1 MLHINHRYAVSFRRI
16 SWIHSTNCKSHLC
29 PCFWASLY
37 SFWTPKIPPPFFPLE
52 KRSLWNKTNELK
64 YSSIRQSKNW
74 RFFGIWSRDFGQ
86 FSPPLC
92 LMLAYIFSTVKERNK
107 MSTFQLPASNIC
119 ARVSWSAPVRPSSPL
134 TSINNSS
141 KKPMVTARHSTMTSS
156 SVAKSGIT
164 STVCWPFSIELFLNA
179 ASPLFISASFRV
191 SKPVSTSRPPF
202 RYSGSPVR
210 SSVPANRI
218 CNSRLMGSMSE

>member
-1 MLHINHRYAVSFRRI
+1 MFGLETS
-16 SWIHSTNCKSHLC
+16 
-29 PCFWASLY
+29 AS
-37 SFWTPKIPPPFFPLE
+37 
-52 KRSLWNKTNELK
+52 
-64 YSSIRQSKNW
+64 
-74 RFFGIWSRDFGQ
+74 SR
-86 FSPPLC
+86 PPLP
-92 LMLAYIFSTVKERNK
+92 YVSIHFFNVTERNK
-107 MSTFQLPASNIC
+107 RTTFQLPASSIC

-179 ASPLFISASFRV
+179 ATPLLISASFRV

-218 CNSRLMGSMSE
+218 CKSRLMGSMSE